1 MKQTIQ
7 RILLVLAVLGAWL
20 ASGSPLGAADPKGTA
35 PFTQE
40 ELEKIYSFSPVPK
53 VPGDKTNA
61 FADNGKAAKLGQ
73 RLFFDKRLSG
83 AGNVSC
89 ATCHDPAHGWRDGLA
104 LPKLFMDPKSPTHKE
119 GFGARKVPSL
129 WNLAYNHWFFW
140 DGRADS
146 LWGQALGPFE
156 NPKEM
161 QGGSRLQHAH
171 VVFADPELKAQYE
184 SLFGKL
190 PDLSDMKRFPARG
203 CPVPDDPNGAFNKA
217 WQSMAPADQEAVNR
231 IYANLG
237 KSIAAFER
245 GIVSRDS
252 KFDRYVQGLKSGD
265 TQKLSLFNDHEING
279 LRLFVGKAR
288 CDSCHN
294 GPNFTDGA
302 FHDLRVPSKAADAGR
317 FDGIAKVKDS
327 LFNTAGPFS
336 DDPAEGKDRLDHL
349 KARPINRGQLKT
361 TGLRNIALTG
371 PYMHQGQMATLRDVV
386 EYYSTL
392 KGARP
397 LQGPDE
403 GLLMATH
410 LSRQEVDDLVA
421 FLGTLTDESADAS
434 LVPPG
439 VALK

>member
-1 MKQTIQ
+1 MNKTLMQE
-7 RILLVLAVLGAWL
+7 LLLILAVGLGL
-20 ASGSPLGAADPKGTA
+20 AAGRIYGAGGDGQSFYSP
-35 PFTQE
+35 E
-40 ELEKIYSFSPVPK
+40 ELEKIGALSPIPN
-53 VPGDKTNA
+53 PPPDKSNA
-61 FADNGKAAKLGQ
+61 YADNEKAAKLGQ
-73 RLFFDKRLSG
+73 SLFFDKRLSG

-89 ATCHDPAHGWRDGLA
+89 ATCHDPAHGWQDGLA
-104 LPKLFMDPKSPTHKE
+104 LPKLFMDPHSPAHRD

-171 VVFADPELKAQYE
+171 VVYGDPALKGQYE
-184 SLFGKL
+184 DLFGKF
-190 PDLSDMKRFPARG
+190 PDLSDSRRFPPKG
-203 CPVPDDPNGAFNKA
+203 CPVPDDPNSDTNKA

-231 IYANLG
+231 VYSNLG
-237 KSIAAFER
+237 KSIEAFER
-245 GIVSRDS
+245 KIVSHDS
-252 KFDRYVQGLKSGD
+252 RFDRFVEGLKTSD
-265 TQKLSLFNDHEING
+265 AQKQSLLDDHEKNG
-279 LRLFVGKAR
+279 LRLFIGKAR
-288 CDSCHN
+288 CASCHT

-302 FHDLRVPSKAADAGR
+302 FHDLRVPEKTPDAGR

-336 DDPAEGKDRLDHL
+336 NDPKGGQERLEHL
-349 KARPINRGQLKT
+349 KAKPINQGQMKT

-371 PYMHQGQMATLRDVV
+371 PYMHQGQMASLKDVV

-403 GLLMATH
+403 GLLVATH
-410 LSRQEVDDLVA
+410 LSGQEIDDLVA

-434 LVPPG
+434 LVP
-439 VALK
+439 ATELSRK